1 MRQNCLDY
9 LNDFSRLS
17 SIALAVA
24 FYASPAFSESPSSV
38 LIEVS
43 GFKNTRGTLNC
54 RLFTKAADF
63 PDGDGIVT
71 LRVPITGSNTS
82 CSFSIVEPGTYAI
95 AVVHDENGNGKLD
108 KNFVGVPSEGYGV
121 SNNKTYALSA
131 PKWDEST
138 FKLGAT
144 ESKALQVKL
153 RY

>member
-24 FYASPAFSESPSSV
+24 FYAAPAFSESPSSV

-54 RLFTKAADF
+54 RLFSKAADF
-63 PDGDGIVT
+63 PDDEGIVT
-71 LRVPITGSNTS
+71 LRVPITGPNTS
-82 CSFSIVEPGTYAI
+82 CSFSNVEPGTYAI